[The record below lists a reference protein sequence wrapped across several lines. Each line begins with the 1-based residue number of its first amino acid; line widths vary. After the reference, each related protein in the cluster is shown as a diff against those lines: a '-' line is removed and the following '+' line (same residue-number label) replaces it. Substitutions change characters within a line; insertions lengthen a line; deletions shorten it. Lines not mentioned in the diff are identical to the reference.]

1 MQSKIQALTL
11 ATTLV
16 DELGE
21 RSYLKARFHSP
32 NVVVDSHVILGVSA
46 RCLNSLIVLCSPCRS
61 QRLNIV
67 ALCRLQT
74 ESSQEYCLGLRE
86 LRQGQIEQTVWILQI
101 GKSTFVHQHF
111 RFTALLKVFVHF

>member
-1 MQSKIQALTL
+1 LNRIYASLSIEGVVEDEPLSAELRAYRKKWLQLIDDHALLVLTANPYEIFDNLLGVQSKIQALTL

-46 RCLNSLIVLCSPCRS
+46 RCL
-61 QRLNIV
+61 
-67 ALCRLQT
+67 
-74 ESSQEYCLGLRE
+74 
-86 LRQGQIEQTVWILQI
+86 
-101 GKSTFVHQHF
+101 
-111 RFTALLKVFVHF
+111 